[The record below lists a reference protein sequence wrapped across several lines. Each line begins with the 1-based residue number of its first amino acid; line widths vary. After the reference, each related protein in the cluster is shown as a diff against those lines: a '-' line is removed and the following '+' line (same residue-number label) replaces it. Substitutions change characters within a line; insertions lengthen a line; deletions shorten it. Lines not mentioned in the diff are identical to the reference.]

1 MNNMLVWM
9 DISSMGKNIDFKN
22 FDDRGTNLESINAFS
37 TQVPYN
43 YWKTVRSSGEY
54 LSYFFSTSFVRK
66 FLREIKQ

>member
-43 YWKTVRSSGEY
+43 Y
-54 LSYFFSTSFVRK
+54 
-66 FLREIKQ
+66 